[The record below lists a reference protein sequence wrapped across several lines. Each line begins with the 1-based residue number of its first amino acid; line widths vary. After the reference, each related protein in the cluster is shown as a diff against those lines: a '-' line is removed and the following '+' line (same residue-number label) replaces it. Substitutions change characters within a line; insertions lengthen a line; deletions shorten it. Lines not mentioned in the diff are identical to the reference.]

1 MPIIKLS
8 EDNCRHCMR
17 CVRVCPTNA
26 MTYINEE
33 PVINEDECIL
43 CGKCYAICP
52 HSAKEINSD
61 LRLIN
66 TWLSDGEKVVIS
78 VAPSFVRVF
87 PSFKHLKES
96 LYKKGF
102 FAVDETSKGAMLVS
116 EQYLSLMKEGKMD
129 NIISTCC
136 PAIVD
141 YVEKYFPDCV
151 KYLAPVVSP
160 MIAHA
165 KELKKEYEGAKVV
178 FLTPCI
184 AKKKE
189 ILKREVSGIVDAT
202 ISMEEMFNFL
212 NEDFS
217 EDDKDYD
224 DEDRLIS
231 RIYPSGGGILKT
243 LPESDRYKMIHVEDI
258 KNAKVLLEALSRGE
272 LHNYFIEMSAC
283 EHSCINGPLIVH
295 MNDKEYKALDIM
307 EEEIKRAAKASGE
320 DLRDDLK
327 IEYSAKKVE
336 KIEHSEEEILDTL
349 YLMGKTNKEM
359 ELNCGACGYETCR
372 LKAIAVL
379 EKKADINLC
388 LPKALKDA
396 TSYANLIISNTPN
409 GIIVLD
415 ENLKIEEINPSA
427 KRMLDVEE
435 FSVIGLP
442 IEMLLNDSG
451 LLREI
456 RQVHN
461 VQYYKCEYVK
471 YGLTIDHAI
480 IRIRENNKIILIL
493 MDLTIEAKKEKALS
507 DIRRQTIEVTDQVI
521 DDQMRTVQEIASLL
535 GETTAKAKVAL
546 SKLKKELENE

>member
-1 MPIIKLS
+1 
-8 EDNCRHCMR
+8 MR

-52 HSAKEINSD
+52 HSAKEISSD
-61 LRLIN
+61 LHLIN
-66 TWLSDGEKVVIS
+66 TWLSSGEKVVLS

-102 FAVDETSKGAMLVS
+102 FAIDETSKGAMIVS

-141 YVEKYFPDCV
+141 YVEKYYPDCV

-165 KELKKEYEGAKVV
+165 KELKKQYEGAKVI

-202 ISMEEMFNFL
+202 ISMEEMLNLL

-217 EDDKDYD
+217 QDVKDYD
-224 DEDRLIS
+224 DEERLIS

-243 LPESDRYKMIHVEDI
+243 LPESDHYKMIHVEDI

-295 MNDKEYKALDIM
+295 MNDREYKALDIM
-307 EEEIKRAAKASGE
+307 EEEVKNAARVSSGN
-320 DLRDDLK
+320 LRDDLK
-327 IEYSAKKVE
+327 IEYSPKKVE
-336 KIEHSEEEILDTL
+336 KPKHSEEEILDIL
-349 YLMGKTNKEM
+349 YMMGKTNEEL

-396 TSYANLIISNTPN
+396 TSYSNLIISNTPN

-427 KRMLDVEE
+427 KRMLDVED

-461 VQYYKCEYVK
+461 VQYYKCDYEK

-493 MDLTIEAKKEKALS
+493 MDLTVEAMKEKTLS

>member
-1 MPIIKLS
+1 
-8 EDNCRHCMR
+8 MR

-52 HSAKEINSD
+52 HSAKEISSD
-61 LRLIN
+61 LHLIN
-66 TWLSDGEKVVIS
+66 TWLSSGEKVVLS

-102 FAVDETSKGAMLVS
+102 FAIDETSKGAMIVS
-116 EQYLSLMKEGKMD
+116 EQYLSLMREGKMD

-141 YVEKYFPDCV
+141 YVEKYYPDCV
-151 KYLAPVVSP
+151 QYLAPVVSP

-165 KELKKEYEGAKVV
+165 KELKKQYEGAKVI

-202 ISMEEMFNFL
+202 ISMEEMLNLL

-217 EDDKDYD
+217 QDVKDYD
-224 DEDRLIS
+224 DEERLIS

-243 LPESDRYKMIHVEDI
+243 LPESDHYKMIHVEDI

-295 MNDKEYKALDIM
+295 MNDREYKALDIM
-307 EEEIKRAAKASGE
+307 EEEVKNAARVNSGE
-320 DLRDDLK
+320 LRDDLK
-327 IEYSAKKVE
+327 IEYSPKKVE
-336 KIEHSEEEILDTL
+336 KPKHSEEEILDIL
-349 YLMGKTNKEM
+349 YMMGKTNEEL

-396 TSYANLIISNTPN
+396 TSYSNLIISNTPN

-427 KRMLDVEE
+427 KRMLDVED

-461 VQYYKCEYVK
+461 VQYYKCDYEK

-493 MDLTIEAKKEKALS
+493 MDLTVEAMKEKTLS

>member
-1 MPIIKLS
+1 
-8 EDNCRHCMR
+8 MR

-52 HSAKEINSD
+52 HSAKEISSD
-61 LRLIN
+61 LHLIN
-66 TWLSDGEKVVIS
+66 TWLSSGEKVVLS

-102 FAVDETSKGAMLVS
+102 FAIDETSKGAMIVS
-116 EQYLSLMKEGKMD
+116 EQYLSLMREGKMD

-141 YVEKYFPDCV
+141 YVEKYYPDCV

-165 KELKKEYEGAKVV
+165 KELKKQYEGAKVI

-202 ISMEEMFNFL
+202 ISMEEMLNLL

-217 EDDKDYD
+217 QDVKDYD
-224 DEDRLIS
+224 DEERLIS

-243 LPESDRYKMIHVEDI
+243 LPESDHYKMIHVEDI

-295 MNDKEYKALDIM
+295 MNDREYKALDIM
-307 EEEIKRAAKASGE
+307 EEEVKNAARVNSGE
-320 DLRDDLK
+320 LRDDLK
-327 IEYSAKKVE
+327 IEYSPKKVE
-336 KIEHSEEEILDTL
+336 KPKHSEEEILDIL
-349 YLMGKTNKEM
+349 YMMGKTNEEL

-396 TSYANLIISNTPN
+396 TSYSNLIISNTPN

-427 KRMLDVEE
+427 KRMLDVED

-461 VQYYKCEYVK
+461 VQYYKCNYEK

-493 MDLTIEAKKEKALS
+493 MDLTVEAMKEKTLS

>member
-1 MPIIKLS
+1 
-8 EDNCRHCMR
+8 MR

-52 HSAKEINSD
+52 HSAKEISSD
-61 LRLIN
+61 LLLIN
-66 TWLSDGEKVVIS
+66 TWLSSGEKVVLS

-102 FAVDETSKGAMLVS
+102 FAIDETSKGAMIVS
-116 EQYLSLMKEGKMD
+116 EQYLSLMREGKMD

-141 YVEKYFPDCV
+141 YVEKYYPDCV

-165 KELKKEYEGAKVV
+165 KELKKQYEGAKVI

-202 ISMEEMFNFL
+202 ISMEEMLNLL

-217 EDDKDYD
+217 QDVKDYD
-224 DEDRLIS
+224 DEERLIS

-243 LPESDRYKMIHVEDI
+243 LPESDHYKMIHVEDI

-295 MNDKEYKALDIM
+295 MNDREYKALDIM
-307 EEEIKRAAKASGE
+307 EEEVKNAARVSSGE
-320 DLRDDLK
+320 LRDDLK
-327 IEYSAKKVE
+327 IEYSPKKVE
-336 KIEHSEEEILDTL
+336 KPKHSEEEILDIL
-349 YLMGKTNKEM
+349 YMMGKTNEEL

-396 TSYANLIISNTPN
+396 TSYSNLIISNTPN

-427 KRMLDVEE
+427 KRMLDVED

-461 VQYYKCEYVK
+461 VQYYKCDYEK

-493 MDLTIEAKKEKALS
+493 MDLTVEAMKEKTLS

>member
-1 MPIIKLS
+1 
-8 EDNCRHCMR
+8 MR

-52 HSAKEINSD
+52 HSAKEISSD
-61 LRLIN
+61 LLLIN
-66 TWLSDGEKVVIS
+66 TWLSSGEKVVLS
-78 VAPSFVRVF
+78 VAPSFVRIF

-102 FAVDETSKGAMLVS
+102 FAIDETSKGAMIVS
-116 EQYLSLMKEGKMD
+116 EQYLSLMREGKMD

-141 YVEKYFPDCV
+141 YVEKYYPDCV
-151 KYLAPVVSP
+151 QYLAPVVSP

-165 KELKKEYEGAKVV
+165 KELKKQYEGAKVI

-202 ISMEEMFNFL
+202 ISMEEMLNLL

-217 EDDKDYD
+217 QDVKDYD
-224 DEDRLIS
+224 DEERLIS

-243 LPESDRYKMIHVEDI
+243 LPESDHYKMIHVEDI

-295 MNDKEYKALDIM
+295 MNDREYKALDIM
-307 EEEIKRAAKASGE
+307 EEEVKNAARVSSGN
-320 DLRDDLK
+320 LRDDLK
-327 IEYSAKKVE
+327 IEYSPKKVE
-336 KIEHSEEEILDTL
+336 KPKHSEEEILDIL
-349 YLMGKTNKEM
+349 YMMGKTNEEL

-396 TSYANLIISNTPN
+396 TSYSNLIISNTPN

-427 KRMLDVEE
+427 KRMLDVED

-461 VQYYKCEYVK
+461 VQYYKCDYEK

-493 MDLTIEAKKEKALS
+493 MDLTVEAMKEKTLS

>member
-1 MPIIKLS
+1 
-8 EDNCRHCMR
+8 MR

-52 HSAKEINSD
+52 HSAKEISSD
-61 LRLIN
+61 LLLIN
-66 TWLSDGEKVVIS
+66 TWLSSGEKVVLS

-102 FAVDETSKGAMLVS
+102 FAIDETSKGAMIVS
-116 EQYLSLMKEGKMD
+116 EQYLSLMREGKMD

-141 YVEKYFPDCV
+141 YVEKYYPDCV
-151 KYLAPVVSP
+151 QYLAPVVSP

-165 KELKKEYEGAKVV
+165 KELKKQYEGAKVI

-202 ISMEEMFNFL
+202 ISMEEMLNLL

-217 EDDKDYD
+217 QDVKDYD
-224 DEDRLIS
+224 DEERLIS

-295 MNDKEYKALDIM
+295 MNDREYKALDIM
-307 EEEIKRAAKASGE
+307 EEEVKNAARVSSGE
-320 DLRDDLK
+320 LRDDLK
-327 IEYSAKKVE
+327 IEYSPKKVE
-336 KIEHSEEEILDTL
+336 KPKHSEEEILDIL
-349 YLMGKTNKEM
+349 YMMGKTNEEL

-396 TSYANLIISNTPN
+396 TSYSNLIISNTPN

-427 KRMLDVEE
+427 KRMLDVED

-461 VQYYKCEYVK
+461 VQYYKCDYEK

-493 MDLTIEAKKEKALS
+493 MDLTVEAMKEKTLS

>member
-1 MPIIKLS
+1 
-8 EDNCRHCMR
+8 MR

-52 HSAKEINSD
+52 HSAKEISSD
-61 LRLIN
+61 LLLIN
-66 TWLSDGEKVVIS
+66 TWLSSGEKVVLS

-102 FAVDETSKGAMLVS
+102 FAIDETSKGAMIVS
-116 EQYLSLMKEGKMD
+116 EQYLSLMREGKMD

-141 YVEKYFPDCV
+141 YVEKYYPDCV

-165 KELKKEYEGAKVV
+165 KELKKQYEGAKVI

-202 ISMEEMFNFL
+202 ISMEEMLNLL

-217 EDDKDYD
+217 QDVKDYD
-224 DEDRLIS
+224 DEERLIS

-243 LPESDRYKMIHVEDI
+243 LPESDHYKMIHVEDI

-295 MNDKEYKALDIM
+295 MNDREYKALDIM
-307 EEEIKRAAKASGE
+307 EEEVKNAVRVSSGE
-320 DLRDDLK
+320 LRDDLK
-327 IEYSAKKVE
+327 IEYSPKKVE
-336 KIEHSEEEILDTL
+336 KPKHSEEEILDIL
-349 YLMGKTNKEM
+349 YMMGKTNEEL

-396 TSYANLIISNTPN
+396 TSYSNLIISNTPN

-427 KRMLDVEE
+427 KRMLDVED

-461 VQYYKCEYVK
+461 VQYYKCDYEK

-493 MDLTIEAKKEKALS
+493 MDLTVEAMKEKTLS

>member
-1 MPIIKLS
+1 
-8 EDNCRHCMR
+8 MR

-52 HSAKEINSD
+52 HSAKEISSD
-61 LRLIN
+61 LLLIN
-66 TWLSDGEKVVIS
+66 TWLSSGEKVVLS

-102 FAVDETSKGAMLVS
+102 FAIDETSKGAMIVS
-116 EQYLSLMKEGKMD
+116 EQYLSLMREGKMD

-141 YVEKYFPDCV
+141 YVEKYYPDCV
-151 KYLAPVVSP
+151 QYLAPVVSP

-165 KELKKEYEGAKVV
+165 KELKKQYEGAKVI

-202 ISMEEMFNFL
+202 ISMEEMLNLL

-217 EDDKDYD
+217 QDVKDYD
-224 DEDRLIS
+224 DEERLIS

-243 LPESDRYKMIHVEDI
+243 LPESDHYKMIHIEDI

-295 MNDKEYKALDIM
+295 MNDREYKALDIM
-307 EEEIKRAAKASGE
+307 EEEVKNAARVSSGE
-320 DLRDDLK
+320 LRNDLK
-327 IEYSAKKVE
+327 IEYSPKKVE
-336 KIEHSEEEILDTL
+336 KPKHSEEEILDIL
-349 YLMGKTNKEM
+349 YMMGKTNEEL

-396 TSYANLIISNTPN
+396 TSYSNLIISNTPN

-427 KRMLDVEE
+427 KRMLDVED

-461 VQYYKCEYVK
+461 VQYYKCDYEK

-493 MDLTIEAKKEKALS
+493 MDLTVEAMKEKTLS

>member
-1 MPIIKLS
+1 
-8 EDNCRHCMR
+8 MR

-52 HSAKEINSD
+52 HSAKEISSD
-61 LRLIN
+61 LLLIN
-66 TWLSDGEKVVIS
+66 TWLSSGEKVVLS

-102 FAVDETSKGAMLVS
+102 FAIDETSKGAMIVS
-116 EQYLSLMKEGKMD
+116 EQYLSLMREGKMD

-141 YVEKYFPDCV
+141 YVEKYYPDCV

-165 KELKKEYEGAKVV
+165 KELKKQYEGAKVI

-202 ISMEEMFNFL
+202 ISMEEMLNLL

-217 EDDKDYD
+217 QDVKDYD
-224 DEDRLIS
+224 DEERLIS

-243 LPESDRYKMIHVEDI
+243 LPESDHYKMIHVEDI

-295 MNDKEYKALDIM
+295 MNDREYKALDIM
-307 EEEIKRAAKASGE
+307 EEEVKNAARVSSGE
-320 DLRDDLK
+320 LRDDLK
-327 IEYSAKKVE
+327 IEYSPKKVE
-336 KIEHSEEEILDTL
+336 KPKHSEEEILDIL
-349 YLMGKTNKEM
+349 YMMGKTNEEL

-396 TSYANLIISNTPN
+396 TSYSNLIISNTPN

-427 KRMLDVEE
+427 KRMLDVED
-435 FSVIGLP
+435 FTVIGLP

-461 VQYYKCEYVK
+461 VQYYKCDYEK

-493 MDLTIEAKKEKALS
+493 MDLTVEAMKEKTLS